1 MAKGN
6 PAIGTVA
13 AVRAV
18 APARVAKP
26 AQVGGGAAA
35 APMLATMQQE
45 LDREMGILGKADPP
59 AYFLGYTVTD
69 SNHATVTGSNGA
81 LLR

>member
-1 MAKGN
+1 
-6 PAIGTVA
+6 
-13 AVRAV
+13 
-18 APARVAKP
+18 
-26 AQVGGGAAA
+26 
-35 APMLATMQQE
+35 MLATMQQE

-81 LLR
+81 LLSSNLEHTRWLEAQVPFVELSDKVRSNPLDYSL